1 MKNRNSD
8 SNYKMISK
16 LMLRLLPVH
25 VLILSLGTFNSIV
38 SSFFSANY
46 VGIEVTSAIGLYG
59 PISMMITAVGAILS
73 GGAGIECGKYI
84 GQNSRDEVAEVFSMD
99 IILTVISSF
108 VITAVLLFM
117 SLNDLT
123 GIFTRDSM
131 VRVALNNY
139 FLGQAIGVLPLLL
152 SNQLSVFLSFENRE
166 KFIVLGSISWVVV
179 NLFFEYIFVLVI
191 PLGAFGLAL
200 ASSLGTW
207 IFCVIEAMYF
217 LLGRSYIRFV
227 PKKIDL
233 KKSIRIITKGL
244 PGVLPTIYGTVRGF
258 LVNGL
263 IDTYVGS
270 AGLSAL
276 AAAGNLMGLFWAVPV
291 GMLSVSRL
299 LISIGVGEEDRNSLK
314 SVMHFMF
321 TGYLAL
327 QSIISLGIISLSI
340 PFTRIFYQNPVEP
353 VYMMTA
359 WGFRILPL
367 CMPLSI
373 ICMHFIAYAQATDK
387 HVLLNLLAVFDGV
400 LGVAITAPL
409 LIGRFGINAIY
420 IANVLNGVI
429 TTLIIF
435 LYAFVINRHVPRNI
449 GELMVI
455 PEDFGVP
462 DDAVVVIEVKNMEHV
477 VEVAK
482 NVQHFCEERGI
493 DRKRAMLAGL
503 SLEEM
508 AGNVVTHGFSM
519 DDRKHTVIVKAIHRN
534 NDVILTIKDDCLA
547 FDPAARNDINDLED
561 PTRYIGIRMIF
572 KIASEVNYQNVLGLN
587 FLTIRI

>member
-1 MKNRNSD
+1 
-8 SNYKMISK
+8 
-16 LMLRLLPVH
+16 
-25 VLILSLGTFNSIV
+25 
-38 SSFFSANY
+38 
-46 VGIEVTSAIGLYG
+46 
-59 PISMMITAVGAILS
+59 
-73 GGAGIECGKYI
+73 
-84 GQNSRDEVAEVFSMD
+84 
-99 IILTVISSF
+99 
-108 VITAVLLFM
+108 
-117 SLNDLT
+117 
-123 GIFTRDSM
+123 
-131 VRVALNNY
+131 
-139 FLGQAIGVLPLLL
+139 
-152 SNQLSVFLSFENRE
+152 
-166 KFIVLGSISWVVV
+166 
-179 NLFFEYIFVLVI
+179 
-191 PLGAFGLAL
+191 
-200 ASSLGTW
+200 
-207 IFCVIEAMYF
+207 
-217 LLGRSYIRFV
+217 
-227 PKKIDL
+227 
-233 KKSIRIITKGL
+233 
-244 PGVLPTIYGTVRGF
+244 
-258 LVNGL
+258 
-263 IDTYVGS
+263 
-270 AGLSAL
+270 
-276 AAAGNLMGLFWAVPV
+276 MGLFWAVPV

-299 LISIGVGEEDRNSLK
+299 LINIGVGEEDRNSLK

-435 LYAFVINRHVPRNI
+435 LYAFMINRHVPRNI